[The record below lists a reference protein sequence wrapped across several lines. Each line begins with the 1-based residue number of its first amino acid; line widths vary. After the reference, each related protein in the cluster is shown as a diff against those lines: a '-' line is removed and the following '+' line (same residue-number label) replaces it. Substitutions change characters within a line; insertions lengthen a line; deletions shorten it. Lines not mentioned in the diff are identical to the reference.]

1 MLKKKNKLFIRK
13 RIQQLLLKKKQHFRF
28 ESILEHIKIFTL
40 LSKASILA
48 FFNFVSVKG
57 KKDNNLYRVLFDRDF
72 FYVYIKHKFLTKL
85 FNKKILTHIKKFN
98 NVISFNNILKI
109 NFLEK
114 YFEETG
120 VLVSGYYFN
129 NIYFSKEDLN
139 LNNIKKKEFFI
150 KFIKLKLLIKNI
162 FNKIILMLKY
172 CLNNKN
178 GDSKPGFK
186 KGL

>member
-13 RIQQLLLKKKQHFRF
+13 RIQHLLLQKKQHFRF
-28 ESILEHIKIFTL
+28 ESIFEYIKIFTL

-57 KKDNNLYRVLFDRDF
+57 KEDNNFYKILFDRDF
-72 FYVYIKHKFLTKL
+72 SYVYIKNKFLKKL
-85 FNKKILTHIKKFN
+85 FNKKILMHIKKFN
-98 NVISFNNILKI
+98 NVISFNNILKV

-120 VLVSGYYFN
+120 ALISGYYFN

-139 LNNIKKKEFFI
+139 LNNLKKKEFFI
-150 KFIKLKLLIKNI
+150 KFIKFKFLIKNI
-162 FNKIILMLKY
+162 FKKIIIMLKY
-172 CLNNKN
+172 CLNNNKW
-178 GDSKPGFK
+178 
-186 KGL
+186 LL